1 MTKPATRGKEARLA
15 AIIAKLGRVAIAYSG
30 GVDSTLLLGAAVATR
45 GRANVLAVTAQS
57 PTSTRAELAFAARAA
72 RRLRAPHLV
81 VRTAEFE
88 DPEFRRN
95 PPERCYICK
104 RIRFAAIKELAAARG
119 FAHVC
124 DGTNAEDEDDF
135 RPGLRAAAELAIRSP
150 LKEAGFAKADIR
162 AASRRRGLPGW
173 SRPAAACLA
182 SRCPYGEPLSPAK
195 LAMIEAAERY
205 LARLGLTQVRVRT
218 HAIGPETYLARI
230 EAPPGAVRPAC
241 FTRIAR
247 RLARLG
253 YLYTTLDLAGYR
265 TGSLDYMI
273 GKKPRIRP

>member
-15 AIIAKLGRVAIAYSG
+15 AILAKLGRVAIAYSG
-30 GVDSTLLLGAAVATR
+30 GVDSTLLLGAAVATL

-162 AASRRRGLPGW
+162 AASRRRGLPGEGRHEQNQHSGG
-173 SRPAAACLA
+173 SRAALRQARCQPHRASPSLRRGGLSATLERHPRACTQASMISPKSSPMSSPPAT
-182 SRCPYGEPLSPAK
+182 SP
-195 LAMIEAAERY
+195 
-205 LARLGLTQVRVRT
+205 G
-218 HAIGPETYLARI
+218 
-230 EAPPGAVRPAC
+230 
-241 FTRIAR
+241 
-247 RLARLG
+247 
-253 YLYTTLDLAGYR
+253 
-265 TGSLDYMI
+265 
-273 GKKPRIRP
+273 